1 VPELPE
7 VETVVRTLR
16 PQVVGQDVQSIWTSG
31 KALRLGRPVDTRA
44 LRKHAVGGRIVA
56 VRRRAKYVVMD
67 VALPDGT
74 VGTSLVHLGM
84 SGRLRVQAPEQE
96 RPTHTH
102 VVWILK
108 DGREIRFS
116 DPRRF
121 GLVKAAPSEA
131 DHEELAALGPDPL
144 LDLSSAYLEAE
155 LVKSRAPIKAFLLDQ
170 SRIAGLGNIYVCEA
184 MFLSGLHPLL
194 PANRAKKRSA
204 ALFEA
209 IQQTLREALAHGGT
223 TLRDFVNSEGHSGQ
237 HQHALWVYGR
247 EGDPCHKCQTPI
259 MRRVDGGRSTFFC
272 RVCQKR

>member
-1 VPELPE
+1 MPELPE

-16 PQVVGQDVQSIWTSG
+16 PLVVGQEVTSIWTSG

-44 LRKHAVGGRIVA
+44 LKKFAMGGRISA
-56 VRRRAKYVVMD
+56 VRRRAKYVVID
-67 VALPDGT
+67 VTLQDGT

-102 VVWILK
+102 VVWILS

-121 GLVKAAPSEA
+121 GLVKAARSES
-131 DHEELAALGPDPL
+131 DHEELAHLGPDPL
-144 LDLSSAYLEAE
+144 LDLSAAYLEAE
-155 LVKSRAPIKAFLLDQ
+155 LVQSRAPIKAFLLDQ

-184 MFLSGLHPLL
+184 MFLSRLHPRLS
-194 PANRAKKRSA
+194 ANRAKKHA
-204 ALFEA
+204 GALFAA
-209 IQQTLREALAHGGT
+209 IQATLREALENGGT
-223 TLRDFVNSEGHSGQ
+223 TLRDFIDSEGHSGQ

-247 EGDPCHKCQTPI
+247 QGDRCHKCQTPI
-259 MRRVDGGRSTFFC
+259 ERRVDSGRSTFFC